1 MGVESHLHVSVIA
14 TGYIDWIIARR
25 AGVNPKEKQLR
36 SGKRQKEYLIF
47 INLLAG
53 ARY

>member
-1 MGVESHLHVSVIA
+1 MIGAKSHLHESMIA
-14 TGYIDWIIARR
+14 TGCIDWIIARR
-25 AGVNPKEKQLR
+25 AGVSPKEKPLR

-53 ARY
+53 A

>member
-1 MGVESHLHVSVIA
+1 MGAESHLHVSVIA
-14 TGYIDWIIARR
+14 TSYIDWITARG
-25 AGVNPKEKQLR
+25 AGVSPKEKPLR

-53 ARY
+53 ALY